1 MARTVATGHATQV
14 MVEYRFMSE
23 KGGWK
28 KFDYAA
34 FERACRDAEYAHKQ
48 ELIESAFAESA
59 DTLSNFDKMNR
70 SRNSYGDHVLTMN
83 YDDSVL
89 QAARARLVDGNPAL
103 APHLCINDSIL
114 TYQHAPGCHKR
125 DTSFYEKIFGR

>member
-1 MARTVATGHATQV
+1 

-23 KGGWK
+23 KGDWK
-28 KFDYAA
+28 KLDPAA

-48 ELIESAFAESA
+48 KIIESAFAESA
-59 DTLSNFDKMNR
+59 DTLSNLDKMER
-70 SRNSYGDHVLTMN
+70 ARNNHEKYVLI
-83 YDDSVL
+83 YHRHDSVL

-103 APHLCINDSIL
+103 APHLCINDNIL
-114 TYQHAPGCHKR
+114 TYQHAPGCHGR